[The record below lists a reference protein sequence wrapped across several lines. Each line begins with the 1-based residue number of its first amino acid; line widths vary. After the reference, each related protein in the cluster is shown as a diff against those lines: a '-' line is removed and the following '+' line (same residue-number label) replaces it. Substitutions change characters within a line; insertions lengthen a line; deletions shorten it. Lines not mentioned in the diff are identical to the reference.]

1 MKRWSLVTVA
11 LALAVVLAFPAA
23 LSVVGQTPTPGTPA
37 GQTPMPGAATPAA
50 TIPADQA
57 LVRVVHAAPGVGSV
71 NVTTGPGNP
80 VFCNLAFKGV
90 TRYVAVSP
98 GMFSF
103 NVVPVGAAAAPAA
116 TGTPEM
122 TPTGVMTPTT
132 EATGAMTPT
141 TAAGGP
147 GPGPQAQTTQ
157 TPGATPGAGAA
168 GIAGS
173 AELMGGQ
180 AYSLVAI
187 GRPDNV
193 ETLPLTDD
201 LTPPPAGQA
210 KVRFVHASPDA
221 PAVDVAVTGA
231 ATPIFANVAFRSAT
245 NYETVSAGTVDLQV
259 RPAGSNDVVLTV
271 PGVTLTGGATYTI
284 YAVGLAEGDP
294 ALQAL
299 LAVESVGGVP
309 VPSNPTR

>member
-23 LSVVGQTPTPGTPA
+23 LSVVGQTPTPGAPA
-37 GQTPMPGAATPAA
+37 GQTPGAATPAP

-57 LVRVVHAAPGVGSV
+57 LVRVVHAAAGVGPV
-71 NVTTGPGNP
+71 NVNTGAGDP
-80 VFCNLAFKGV
+80 VFCNLAFKGA
-90 TRYVAVSP
+90 TRYVAVAP
-98 GMFSF
+98 GTFSF
-103 NVVPVGAAAAPAA
+103 NVVPVGAAAAPAV

-132 EATGAMTPT
+132 QATGAMTPT
-141 TAAGGP
+141 TAVGGP

-157 TPGATPGAGAA
+157 TPGATPGAGTA
-168 GIAGS
+168 GIPGS
-173 AELMGGQ
+173 ADLTGGQ

-245 NYETVSAGTVDLQV
+245 NYETVAAGTVDLQV
-259 RPAGSNDVVLTV
+259 RAAGSNNVVLTV

-284 YAVGLAEGDP
+284 YAVGLAEGEP